1 MKPSDYSS
9 EFSQYARLRRENGI
23 LEVTLH
29 TNGDTL
35 QWSVAAHDMLPKLF
49 YAISED
55 RENRVVILTG
65 AGVAFTGP
73 RASRE
78 TRALTYEPTPERWD
92 YSFFEGRRLEENLLN
107 IEAPVICA
115 LNGPPYRHMELA
127 LLSDIIVASQDAV
140 FEDPGH
146 FRTGDLVPGDSI
158 HLVCSNLMGHNRARY
173 FQLMGQTLSAD
184 EAKQLGLIAEVLP
197 KAEVLP
203 RAWEIATYLAT
214 KPTLMLRYTR
224 LMFTQEIKRQMHDLL
239 PLGLALEGLA
249 VCGEES
255 AYRKARSR

>member
-1 MKPSDYSS
+1 MKLTDYSEQYS
-9 EFSQYARLRRENGI
+9 EYARLRREDGI

-35 QWSVAAHDMLPKLF
+35 QWSIPAHDTLPKLF

-65 AGVAFTGP
+65 AGEAFTGP
-73 RASRE
+73 RASLN
-78 TRALTYEPTPERWD
+78 TRTLKFHPQTEQWD
-92 YSFFEGRRLEENLLN
+92 KSFFEGRRLEENLLN

-127 LLSDIIVASQDAV
+127 LLSDIVLASETAV

-146 FRTGDLVPGDSI
+146 FNTGDLVPGDSI
-158 HLVCSNLMGHNRARY
+158 HVVCSNLMGHNRARY
-173 FQLMGQTLSAD
+173 FQLMGETLNAS
-184 EAKQLGLIAEVLP
+184 EAKQLGLVAEVLSTD
-197 KAEVLP
+197 KVLP
-203 RAWEIATYLAT
+203 RAWEIARYLAA

-224 LMFTQEIKRQMHDLL
+224 LIFTQEIKRQMHELL

-249 VCGEES
+249 VCGAES
-255 AYRKARSR
+255 TYR